1 MSDVSAPVDPAAS
14 PRQGRGLC
22 LLSGGLD
29 SQLTICVLRDQ
40 GLHVEAVVFASPFFK
55 IEAAKRAAEK
65 LNVALHIVSFTQ
77 DILGL
82 VSHPPHGFGGGL
94 NPCIDCHARMIRR
107 AGELMAEKGFDFV
120 ATGEVL
126 NQRPMSQNRRSLGIV
141 EQDSALNGRLLRPL
155 SALLLEPTV
164 PELEGVVDRT
174 RLLGLNGRSRKPQ
187 MELARQFGLVEYPS
201 PAGGCL
207 LTEKG
212 FCRKLAD
219 MKANEGLGDERLR
232 AQRPQQAAVQRRV
245 LLHNAQRPAVLRHG
259 PLVEH
264 LARRH
269 EVEALLRHQLA
280 RAPDHPRV
288 AVDAGIQPA
297 AEPVRRMAHQPQDV
311 LRKGDNVQGDVQLLC
326 RPLGRLDLE
335 ERAGEHHRLDVQPL
349 IAQHADRQLAVEP
362 AREQAQASSLPRGGR
377 RINRCADITHGPA
390 VR

>member
-1 MSDVSAPVDPAAS
+1 MSDDVVPVVLSAA
-14 PRQGRGLC
+14 PRKGRGLC

-141 EQDSALNGRLLRPL
+141 EQDSALSGRLLRPL

-187 MELARQFGLVEYPS
+187 MELAKQFGLVEYPS

-219 MKANEGLGDERLR
+219 MKANEGLGDERLVWLLLCGR
-232 AQRPQQAAVQRRV
+232 HFRLPGGAKCVAGRDSRDNATLKRSCREGDILLHTVDVPGPTVLIPCGAGDEDVAWAVKLCAAYGDHGERTEVIVRV
-245 LLHNAQRPAVLRHG
+245 LRGQQSEERSA
-259 PLVEH
+259 
-264 LARRH
+264 
-269 EVEALLRHQLA
+269 ALLPKETFVGWML
-280 RAPDHPRV
+280 
-288 AVDAGIQPA
+288 
-297 AEPVRRMAHQPQDV
+297 
-311 LRKGDNVQGDVQLLC
+311 
-326 RPLGRLDLE
+326 
-335 ERAGEHHRLDVQPL
+335 
-349 IAQHADRQLAVEP
+349 
-362 AREQAQASSLPRGGR
+362 
-377 RINRCADITHGPA
+377 
-390 VR
+390 